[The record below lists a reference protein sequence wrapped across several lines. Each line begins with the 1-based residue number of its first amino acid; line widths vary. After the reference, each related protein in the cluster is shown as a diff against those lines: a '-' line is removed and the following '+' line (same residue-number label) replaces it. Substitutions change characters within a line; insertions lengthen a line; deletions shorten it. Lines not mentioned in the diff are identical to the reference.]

1 MAVELAGIDSEV
13 AKLINNLEPVYTESE
28 QERVGQTRQR
38 ATALLQRHGSPNF
51 GLLNDLQIRKDA
63 LDSYCNIFSSRSGIQ
78 RFISLI
84 ADLGNDSFKKRD
96 QTGLQLE
103 LGRDFIT
110 KGPARKISVPF
121 GDEILTISSFP
132 TYINEILEAMSLGI
146 GSGNAQNIN
155 YDSCYIRFDNTAW
168 RRKFG
173 SKGLIIPPVL
183 DHPLESQP
191 IPMSLRNLDVAE
203 SMVNQAENYF
213 RTRPV
218 FYHSEYFYPV

>member
-1 MAVELAGIDSEV
+1 MAVEQLEV
-13 AKLINNLEPVYTESE
+13 SPEVSQLINNLEPVYTESE
-28 QERVGQTRQR
+28 QERVGQTRLK
-38 ATALLQRHGSPNF
+38 AIVLLQRYGSPNF
-51 GLLNDLQIRKDA
+51 GLLNDLEIRKNG
-63 LDSYCNIFSSRSGIQ
+63 LDSYCDVLSSGSGFL

-96 QTGLQLE
+96 QTSLQLE
-103 LGRDFIT
+103 IGRDFIT
-110 KGPARKISVPF
+110 KSPARKIRVPF
-121 GDEILTISSFP
+121 GDEILAISSFP
-132 TYINEILEAMSLGI
+132 AYFNERLEAMSLGI
-146 GSGNAQNIN
+146 GPENAQNIN

-173 SKGLIIPPVL
+173 SKGLIIPPLL

-203 SMVNQAENYF
+203 SIVNQAENYF

-218 FYHSEYFYPV
+218 FYHSEYFSPV